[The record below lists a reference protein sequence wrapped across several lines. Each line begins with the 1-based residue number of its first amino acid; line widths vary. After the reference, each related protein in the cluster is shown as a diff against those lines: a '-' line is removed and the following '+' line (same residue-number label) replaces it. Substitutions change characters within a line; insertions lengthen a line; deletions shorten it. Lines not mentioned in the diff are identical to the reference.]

1 MVYTKQDHIFTCFEY
16 LQSNGEYYEAER
28 NHTENPTP
36 PLNLTFTNFL
46 SQYCYDATWA
56 FALVLNKT
64 IEGLWSRKLYVHR
77 PLSGMW
83 CVLVTV
89 SSLLQL
95 SLVLHF
101 ECAHH
106 LQSHVHKVIIYLH

>member
-1 MVYTKQDHIFTCFEY
+1 MCIEQDRIVTHFEH

-36 PLNLTFTNFL
+36 PLNLNVTDYL

-64 IEGLWSRKLYVHR
+64 IEGLCFVVYNSRG
-77 PLSGMW
+77 PDCGIW
-83 CVLVTV
+83 CDICRAPALTTAFMF
-89 SSLLQL
+89 S
-95 SLVLHF
+95 
-101 ECAHH
+101 A
-106 LQSHVHKVIIYLH
+106 K